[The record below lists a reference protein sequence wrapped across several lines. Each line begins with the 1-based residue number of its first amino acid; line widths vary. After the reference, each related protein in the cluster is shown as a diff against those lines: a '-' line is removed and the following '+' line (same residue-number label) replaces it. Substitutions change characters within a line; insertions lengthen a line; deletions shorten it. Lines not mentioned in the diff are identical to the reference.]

1 MMRIPPEAIPPVAN
15 VGKEIEG
22 ERKVEPVAGV
32 TRIPGDFAA
41 TLHEQA
47 GPLPPGERKVPAQ
60 LPGPATVGPLAEG
73 SSVPVE
79 RRHGERRSENRPV
92 LLDTRSN
99 RGRRRGADDAR
110 INIEV

>member
-1 MMRIPPEAIPPVAN
+1 MRIPPEAIPPVAN
-15 VGKEIEG
+15 VGKEAEG

-32 TRIPGDFAA
+32 SRIPDNFAA
-41 TLHEQA
+41 TLRERT
-47 GPLPPGERKVPAQ
+47 GPLPPAERKAPGQ
-60 LPGPATVGPLAEG
+60 PPGPAPVGLLPEQSA
-73 SSVPVE
+73 VPVE

-92 LLDTRSN
+92 LIDTRSN

>member
-1 MMRIPPEAIPPVAN
+1 MRIPPEAIPPVAN

-32 TRIPGDFAA
+32 TRVSGDFAA
-41 TLHEQA
+41 TLQEQPV
-47 GPLPPGERKVPAQ
+47 PLTPSDRKVPVQ
-60 LPGPATVGPLAEG
+60 SPGTATVGPLPEP

-79 RRHGERRSENRPV
+79 RRQAERRSENRPV

>member
-47 GPLPPGERKVPAQ
+47 GPLPPAERKAPGQ
-60 LPGPATVGPLAEG
+60 PPGPATVAPPPENP
-73 SSVPVE
+73 SVTVE
-79 RRHGERRSENRPV
+79 RRRAERRSENRPV
-92 LLDTRSN
+92 LLDTRTN
-99 RGRRRGADDAR
+99 RGRRRDVDDAR